1 MYDEEDS
8 PASNSSTAVEPASA
22 SESRFRG
29 GETEE
34 REAALERS
42 ESAQPGGRYA
52 SDSTTTSD
60 KDDAGW
66 WPDLSAIGKGL
77 EGLPGL
83 PSPSSRDAELVT
95 ALLTVGWKM
104 QVSRCNTG

>member
-1 MYDEEDS
+1 MYDEDES
-8 PASNSSTAVEPASA
+8 PAPSSSTVEPASA
-22 SESRFRG
+22 SESRFSA

-34 REAALERS
+34 RKAAFERS
-42 ESAQPGGRYA
+42 ESAQLSGRYA
-52 SDSTTTSD
+52 SDSATTLD
-60 KDDAGW
+60 KDEVGW

-83 PSPSSRDAELVT
+83 PNSRDAELVT

-104 QVSRCNTG
+104 QVSRCRINAE